1 MPGSSLDESHRKG
14 SYWSTPWT
22 VLHDSALAVHVV
34 AIEEIG
40 EEIDGDEAGEE
51 SAGGAD
57 DDEIANVGV
66 FIVSV
71 MSSVRLARSPAL
83 CLDHARNRWHLQE
96 LGAYPVRRH
105 DVIEE

>member
-1 MPGSSLDESHRKG
+1 
-14 SYWSTPWT
+14 
-22 VLHDSALAVHVV
+22 
-34 AIEEIG
+34 
-40 EEIDGDEAGEE
+40 
-51 SAGGAD
+51 
-57 DDEIANVGV
+57 
-66 FIVSV
+66 